1 MSDFLFQCQPLVVNP
16 LLAKEIGLNEAIV
29 LQQMHYWQQK
39 MGKEIYNTYQD
50 WQKQFPWWSTATIRR
65 TVSSLEARGL
75 IVTRVDSIDGNRKF
89 YQVQYSHPVFS
100 EQTSAHNEQTS
111 VQNEQTSAQIE
122 QTFQATET
130 TQRIPENS
138 HTSSKTSAHKAE
150 SYQQDPLWLDFEN
163 TQAYW
168 NKLFGGRRKAN
179 PLDFPNYQYWRKSY
193 DEFDIRASVAFFRMD
208 TFWSKPTFSLLLR
221 QTNKDK
227 VTPCDRIGD
236 ALEFKDPG
244 NINLEALRS
253 DYVRIRKW
261 FDDGQPIEQ
270 AKEVFLTLKH
280 FGYDQLVADLIAK
293 SKEQNGSN

>member
-39 MGKEIYNTYQD
+39 MGKEIYNSYKD
-50 WQKQFPWWSTATIRR
+50 WQDQFPWWSTKTIQR
-65 TVSSLEARGL
+65 TVTSLESLGA
-75 IVTRVDSIDGNRKF
+75 IVTRVDGNDGNRK
-89 YQVQYSHPVFS
+89 YYSINYSHPVFS
-100 EQTSAHNEQTS
+100 VQTSGQNVQTFGQNVQTS
-111 VQNEQTSAQIE
+111 GQIV

-130 TQRIPENS
+130 TQRIPETS
-138 HTSSKTSAHKAE
+138 HTSKTSAKKAE
-150 SYQQDPLWLDFEN
+150 SYQEDPLWQDFEN

-193 DEFDIRASVAFFRMD
+193 DEFDIRAAVAFFRMD

-236 ALEFKDPG
+236 ALEYKDPG

-261 FDDGQPIEQ
+261 FDDGQPVSE
-270 AKEVFLTLKH
+270 AKEVFLALKH